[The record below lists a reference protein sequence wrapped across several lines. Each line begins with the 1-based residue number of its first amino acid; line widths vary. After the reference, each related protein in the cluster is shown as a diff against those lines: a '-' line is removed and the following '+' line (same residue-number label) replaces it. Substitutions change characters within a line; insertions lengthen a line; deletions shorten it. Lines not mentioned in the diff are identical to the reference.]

1 MKSKYLNHS
10 SEKTRILI
18 RNTFSELL
26 MEEKSINKVTVSKLV
41 ERADI
46 NRGTFYNHYDNIF
59 SIAKEFEDEVLEVLI
74 DSSKEFNNVNDIF
87 NFCDDVIVYLK
98 DNEDMYKMILSSK
111 EPLVFLEKLNN
122 MLQENL
128 FKYFKKSNNKN
139 GTRMN
144 ISFYVDGVLNQALRY
159 FNGNVDY
166 DLDDLNVYMKKWFK
180 ILFL

>member
-59 SIAKEFEDEVLEVLI
+59 AIAKEFEDEVLEVLI

-87 NFCDDVIVYLK
+87 NFCDDVVVYLK
-98 DNEDMYKMILSSK
+98 ENEEMYKMILSSK

-180 ILFL
+180 ILF

>member
-87 NFCDDVIVYLK
+87 NFCDDVVVYLK
-98 DNEDMYKMILSSK
+98 ENEEMYKMILSSK

-180 ILFL
+180 ILF